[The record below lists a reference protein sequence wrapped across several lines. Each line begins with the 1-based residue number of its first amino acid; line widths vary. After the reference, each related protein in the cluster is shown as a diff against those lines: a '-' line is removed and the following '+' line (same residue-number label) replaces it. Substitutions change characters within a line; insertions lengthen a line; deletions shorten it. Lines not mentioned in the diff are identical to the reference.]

1 VASPLLNA
9 AMHAC
14 RRGRALALASVVA
27 MLSGPL
33 LSAAASAATD
43 GPALAQCQSTIVAA
57 AASTGRQRAL
67 RLQRCSAMAFR
78 CLQSRPDDAAC
89 IERAAKECRL
99 AGSMHAR
106 AEAKA
111 AAALAR
117 ACDGLDAAL
126 WSPDGL
132 GFDDVAPACAARH
145 GITVEDA
152 TTLGTCL
159 ARNDACA
166 DAANTALLVPRTA
179 EILRTLA
186 LEPIGLS
193 CLDDHGGTGAR
204 VVDARRV
211 GRPLERCLTIA
222 LRDGSRF
229 FESRSKTLATCA
241 ATMTSCLDLGGEA
254 AGSCMRSTGAACAG
268 RLAELDLASAR
279 VGGVCREPAVAFA
292 TFMDAAGGGGAAL
305 ADGCSE
311 VGVPTL
317 AGFGDWLTCLE
328 RRLTCRSVELAAT
341 LAPRIDT
348 LFDQA
353 GIPLRPAYCSAP
365 PEPTPEPTATPTD
378 VPSASATSQPTA
390 TLVATPFATATPAP
404 TTTAVVTTTV
414 VATTTAVPTTSAI
427 PTAEPTATPVP
438 TSTRTSTPV
447 PTATRTATPIPT
459 PTRTATPVPSAT
471 ATGVP
476 TTTRTA
482 TPVPTATRTA
492 TPVATATRTVTPT
505 AIATST
511 RTATP
516 TPVRT
521 ATRTATPSRTATRT
535 ASPTPIR
542 TSTPV
547 ATATPNGGTCDAS
560 GAPYGFDTRVSAT
573 SCRLDGNPDQ
583 LPAMEVERVFP
594 SLSFSSP
601 IQLTHPPDGTD
612 RVFVVEQGG
621 RIRVFPNG
629 SPASS
634 SEFLAVTGV
643 VAGGEEGLLGLAF
656 HPSYAAN
663 GYFYVYYSA
672 GSPRRSVI
680 ARYRVSGN
688 PNVADAASRQ
698 ILLEIPQPYSNHNGG
713 QLAYGP
719 DGMLYIGLGDGGSA
733 NDPGNRAQNMNEL
746 LGKILRIDV
755 DRADA
760 GKAYAV
766 PPDNPFVGQSGARGE
781 IWAVGLRN
789 PWRMS
794 FDRLTHALWAGDV
807 GQGNWEE
814 IDLIE
819 RGGNYGW
826 RRKEGFACY
835 NPGSNCDTGN
845 LIDPLA
851 VYSHSEGCSVT
862 GGFVYRGSRL
872 PELYGA
878 YLYGDYCSG
887 NIWALRYDGATTSVQ
902 RIVSGSGLNIS
913 SFGEDRDG
921 ELYVV
926 HLGGT
931 IHRLRRPSGGQAGTF
946 PRTLTA
952 TGCFTDVPN
961 RVPAPELVPYDVR
974 SPLWSDGAA
983 KRRFFVIPNGT
994 TIGFRANGA
1003 WDMPVGTILVKEF
1016 TLELER
1022 GNPAS
1027 THALETRFFVRRANG
1042 WQGYTYQWNDEQ
1054 TEAFLLDNG
1063 TTKTFTVTDPDVPQ
1077 PVAHTHVYPS
1087 RSDCVRCH
1095 TTAAGGTL
1103 GMQTGQLNG
1112 SFDYGAVTDNQLR
1125 TLEHVGFFGGC
1136 LATRP
1141 ASLPQLADP
1150 FDATAP
1156 LAARARSYLHANCA
1170 HCHLP
1175 GGPAPTAIDLRA
1187 ETAWTATG
1195 LCDAVPQH
1203 GDLGVPG
1210 ARLVL
1215 PGSADASIT
1224 WLRVA
1229 MRGDDQMPPLATLI
1243 PDEHGSNLIEAWIDG
1258 LTNCQ

>member
-1 VASPLLNA
+1 
-9 AMHAC
+9 MH
-14 RRGRALALASVVA
+14 
-27 MLSGPL
+27 
-33 LSAAASAATD
+33 T
-43 GPALAQCQSTIVAA
+43 
-57 AASTGRQRAL
+57 
-67 RLQRCSAMAFR
+67 
-78 CLQSRPDDAAC
+78 
-89 IERAAKECRL
+89 
-99 AGSMHAR
+99 R
-106 AEAKA
+106 AEEKA
-111 AAALAR
+111 AAAIAR
-117 ACDGLDAAL
+117 ACDGLGPTL

-132 GFDDVAPACAARH
+132 GFDDVAPACAASH
-145 GITVEDA
+145 GVTVEDA

-159 ARNDACA
+159 ARNDGCA

-179 EILRTLA
+179 EVLRTLA

-241 ATMTSCLDLGGEA
+241 ATMTSCRDLDGEA
-254 AGSCMRSTGAACAG
+254 ASSCIRSTGAACAS
-268 RLAELDLASAR
+268 RLAELDFESAR
-279 VGGVCREPAVAFA
+279 VGGVCREPSVAFA
-292 TFMDAAGGGGAAL
+292 TLMDAAGGRGAAL
-305 ADGCSE
+305 AAGCRE

-317 AGFGDWLTCLE
+317 AGFDDWLTCLE

-341 LAPRIDT
+341 LAPRIDD
-348 LFDQA
+348 LFGQA
-353 GIPLRPAYCSAP
+353 GLPLRPAYCSAP
-365 PEPTPEPTATPTD
+365 PQPTPTPSATATD
-378 VPSASATSQPTA
+378 VASATPMPTA
-390 TLVATPFATATPAP
+390 TLVATPLATTTATIVPTATAAVTTTPVP
-404 TTTAVVTTTV
+404 TTTATTTV
-414 VATTTAVPTTSAI
+414 TRA
-427 PTAEPTATPVP
+427 ATPVP

-447 PTATRTATPIPT
+447 PTATRTTTPIPT
-459 PTRTATPVPSAT
+459 ATRTATP
-471 ATGVP
+471 VP

-482 TPVPTATRTA
+482 TPVPTATRTVTP
-492 TPVATATRTVTPT
+492 TPVPTATRTLT
-505 AIATST
+505 A
-511 RTATP
+511 

-521 ATRTATPSRTATRT
+521 ATRTTTPTRTATRT
-535 ASPTPIR
+535 ASPTPTR
-542 TSTPV
+542 
-547 ATATPNGGTCDAS
+547 TATPVPTATPDGGTCDAS
-560 GAPYGFDTRVSAT
+560 GAPYGFDTRVPAT

-634 SEFLAVTGV
+634 SEFLVVTGIIS
-643 VAGGEEGLLGLAF
+643 GGEEGLLGLAF
-656 HPSYAAN
+656 HPSYATN
-663 GYFYVYYSA
+663 GYFYLYYSA

-680 ARYRVSGN
+680 ARYRVSAN
-688 PNVADAASRQ
+688 PNVADAVSRQ
-698 ILLEIPQPYSNHNGG
+698 VLLEVPQPYSNHNGG
-713 QLAYGP
+713 QLAFGP
-719 DGMLYIGLGDGGSA
+719 DGMLYVALGDGGSGG
-733 NDPGNRAQNMNEL
+733 DPENRSQNMNEL

-755 DRADA
+755 DRTDP

-807 GQGNWEE
+807 GQGQWEE

-835 NPGSNCDTGN
+835 NPGSNCDTGA
-845 LIDPLA
+845 LVDPLA
-851 VYSHSEGCSVT
+851 VYSHGEGCSVS

-921 ELYVV
+921 EVYIV

-952 TGCFTDVPN
+952 TGCFSDVPN

-1063 TTKTFTVTDPDVPQ
+1063 TTKTFTVTDPEEPQ

-1095 TTAAGGTL
+1095 TSAAGGTL
-1103 GMQTGQLNG
+1103 GMQTGQLNRT
-1112 SFDYGAVTDNQLR
+1112 FDYGAVTDNQLR
-1125 TLEHVGFFGGC
+1125 TLEHAGFFGGC
-1136 LATRP
+1136 LSTRP

-1150 FDATAP
+1150 FDATAD

-1175 GGPAPTAIDLRA
+1175 GGPAPTTIDLRF

-1195 LCDAVPQH
+1195 LCNANPQN
-1203 GDLGVPG
+1203 GDLGVPN
-1210 ARLVL
+1210 ARLVR
-1215 PGSADASIT
+1215 PGSADESIT
-1224 WLRVA
+1224 WLRAA

-1258 LTNCQ
+1258 LTGCQ